1 MLDILARAGC
11 YVGIIVLGWFLRK
24 KEFFGPDAFG
34 TLSKIVIRI
43 TLPAAIISNCSGKSL
58 NPALLVLALLGLGGG
73 CLYMAAAWLLSRG
86 QSREDRVFALV
97 NTTGYNVGNFSTPF
111 IQSFLG
117 PMGMVATSIFDI
129 GNCFICM
136 GGSYGL
142 GRSLLHGGK
151 LNVGKILK
159 EPLKIPPFLTYLLMA
174 ILNLLGWTLPKPVLT
189 FAEIVGSANAFL
201 AMLVIGIG
209 FQLSGDQS
217 QFKTIARVLVPRY
230 AIAAV
235 LALCYYY
242 LLPFDLVVRQT
253 LVILAFSPIG
263 SATPVFTRQ
272 LGCDAGLSSAINS
285 IAIVISITVIVV
297 LLMVM

>member
-1 MLDILARAGC
+1 MLDILVRAGC
-11 YVGIIVLGWFLRK
+11 YVAIIALGWFLRK

-43 TLPAAIISNCSGKSL
+43 TLPAAIISSCSGRSL
-58 NPALLVLALLGLGGG
+58 SPALLVLALFGLGSG
-73 CLYMAAAWLLSRG
+73 CLYMGAAWLLSKG

-97 NTTGYNVGNFSTPF
+97 NTTGYNIGNFSMPF

-117 PMGMVATSIFDI
+117 PVGVIATSIFDI

-142 GRSLLHGGK
+142 GQSLLHGGK
-151 LNVGKILK
+151 LNVGRILK

-174 ILNLLGWTLPKPVLT
+174 ILNLLGWTLPKPILT
-189 FAEIVGSANAFL
+189 CAEIVGSANAFL

-209 FQLSGDQS
+209 FQLSGDRS
-217 QFKTIARVLVPRY
+217 QAKTIARVLIPRY

-235 LALCYYY
+235 LALCYYF
-242 LLPFDLVVRQT
+242 LLPFDPIVRKTLVV
-253 LVILAFSPIG
+253 LAFSPIG
-263 SATPVFTRQ
+263 SATPVFTKQ

-285 IAIVISITVIVV
+285 IAIIISITIIVA